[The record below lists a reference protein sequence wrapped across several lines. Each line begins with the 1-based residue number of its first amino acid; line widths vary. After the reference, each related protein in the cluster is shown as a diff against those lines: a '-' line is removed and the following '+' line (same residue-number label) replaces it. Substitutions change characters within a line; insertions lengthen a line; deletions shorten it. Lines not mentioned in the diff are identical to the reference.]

1 MPRTPPTPPVTHY
14 WHNWTDGKGLSR
26 LTRCALSNFE
36 LQGLSQPAA
45 PEWANRQAAGTASIM
60 TVVQPSAWKGVW
72 HQESKVY

>member
-1 MPRTPPTPPVTHY
+1 MPRTPPTPPVNNY
-14 WHNWTDGKGLSR
+14 WHNWTDGKGLSH

-45 PEWANRQAAGTASIM
+45 PEWANRQAAGTASII